1 MTSVAP
7 DALPGTRF
15 LDPAVLARIGNLE
28 LVARVV
34 VEGFLTGLHRSPH
47 LGMSMDFAE
56 HRPYM
61 PGDDTRRID
70 WRLWART
77 DRYYVKEF
85 EADTNANVVFIL
97 DVSKSMSFAGD
108 ERRGMSK
115 LDYAR
120 MLVACLAQFSRQQRD
135 RVGLVTFDDEVR
147 EVVPPSAR
155 HLQMVLH
162 ALERSVAGRKG
173 DLVGPLRRI
182 GDTVRR
188 RSIVVLVSD
197 LYDEPER
204 VVDAVTLLR
213 GKGNDVVVFHV
224 LDPVELEFPF
234 DEAATFQDLE
244 SGELLPVIP
253 GEQRAKYQ
261 ALVQG
266 HVEELRRRMVEQG
279 VEYTLLDTGV
289 PLDRALFA
297 YLADRHR
304 MARTR

>member
-1 MTSVAP
+1 MLEQSI
-7 DALPGTRF
+7 DHLIGG
-15 LDPAVLARIGNLE
+15 DPLGLRLK
-28 LVARVV
+28 
-34 VEGFLTGLHRSPH
+34 VEEEPVP
-47 LGMSMDFAE
+47 E

-61 PGDDTRRID
+61 PGDDIRRID

-85 EADTNANVVFIL
+85 EADTNANVVMVL

-108 ERRGMSK
+108 TKRGISK

-135 RVGLVTFDDEVR
+135 RVGLVTFDDEIR
-147 EVVPPSAR
+147 EVVPASAR
-155 HLQMVLH
+155 HLPLVLH
-162 ALERSVAGRKG
+162 ALERAHAGRQG
-173 DLVGPLRRI
+173 DLVGPLRMI

-197 LYDEPER
+197 LYEDPER

-213 GKGNDVVVFHV
+213 GKGNEVIVFHV
-224 LDPVELEFPF
+224 LDPVELQFPF
-234 DEAATFQDLE
+234 DEAATFEDLE
-244 SGELLPVIP
+244 SGEQLPVIP
-253 GEQRAKYQ
+253 GELREKYQ
-261 ALVQG
+261 ALIDG
-266 HVEELRRRMVEQG
+266 HVAELRRRMVEQG
-279 VEYTLLDTGV
+279 VEYTLLDTSV

-304 MARTR
+304 LARVR

>member
-1 MTSVAP
+1 MTAP
-7 DALPGTRF
+7 IAARLPGTRF

-47 LGMSMDFAE
+47 LGMSVDFAE

-85 EADTNANVVFIL
+85 EADTNANVVFVL
-97 DVSKSMSFAGD
+97 DVSRSMSFAG
-108 ERRGMSK
+108 ESGRGVSK

-135 RVGLVTFDDEVR
+135 RVGLVTFDDDVR
-147 EVVPPSAR
+147 EHVPPSAR

-162 ALERSVAGRKG
+162 ALERSVAGRQG
-173 DLVGPLRRI
+173 TLVGPLGRI

-197 LYDEPER
+197 LYEEPAR

-224 LDPVELEFPF
+224 LDPAELALPW

-253 GEQRAKYQ
+253 GEQREKYQ
-261 ALVQG
+261 ALMQG
-266 HVEELRRRMVEQG
+266 HVDELRRRMVEQG
-279 VEYTLLDTGV
+279 VEYTLLDTSV

-304 MARTR
+304 MAHTR